1 MFELKDATGQNFF
14 RTIRVSLVCQ
24 ACQDAGKGSECTHN
38 QDLIPPWKSA
48 AKLDLVRALYGDNKD
63 LMEVSLW
70 CTLFAWIFRYL
81 TFNFYPFTAR
91 INGPDYGRR
100 RLCVRRTAHRHVA
113 QMKPLES
120 DPNFFFT
127 AVDPTGKYS
136 CTGYAY
142 MISH

>member
-1 MFELKDATGQNFF
+1 MGQITADADSVFAE
-14 RTIRVSLVCQ
+14 R
-24 ACQDAGKGSECTHN
+24 
-38 QDLIPPWKSA
+38 LIDTW
-48 AKLDLVRALYGDNKD
+48 L
-63 LMEVSLW
+63 
-70 CTLFAWIFRYL
+70 
-81 TFNFYPFTAR
+81 
-91 INGPDYGRR
+91 
-100 RLCVRRTAHRHVA
+100 